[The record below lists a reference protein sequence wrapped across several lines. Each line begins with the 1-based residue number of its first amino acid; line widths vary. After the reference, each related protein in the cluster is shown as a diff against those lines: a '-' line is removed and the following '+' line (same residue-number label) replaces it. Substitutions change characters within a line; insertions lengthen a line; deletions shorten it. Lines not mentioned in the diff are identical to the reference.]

1 MMKQYNFCPCKKEKS
16 NSNVEVAIMLDG
28 KVVKKEVMKEDND

>member
-1 MMKQYNFCPCKKEKS
+1 MMKQYNFCPCKKGE
-16 NSNVEVAIMLDG
+16 SNVEVAIMLNG